1 MTEPG
6 GFGAERH
13 EMSLEWAGSRP
24 QVQIPMGAG
33 QEDGGGGGGC
43 GQLGHLRPP
52 ESWQPPGRTG
62 LMLPG
67 LCSMREQEYRL
78 LCE

>member
-33 QEDGGGGGGC
+33 QEDGGGGGGMWPA
-43 GQLGHLRPP
+43 GAPP
-52 ESWQPPGRTG
+52 PPGKLAATWAH
-62 LMLPG
+62 
-67 LCSMREQEYRL
+67 RL
-78 LCE
+78 DVARSLLYARAGIQIVV

>member
-33 QEDGGGGGGC
+33 QEDGGRAGGMWPAGA
-43 GQLGHLRPP
+43 PP
-52 ESWQPPGRTG
+52 PPGKLAATWAHG
-62 LMLPG
+62 LDVARSLPYERAG
-67 LCSMREQEYRL
+67 IQIVV
-78 LCE
+78 